1 VTLAR
6 LAQVVALVAMIV
18 GLSLPFDRT
27 LWASATAWAVFAAIA
42 AVVQLAPLVGPA
54 MGLSV
59 ERSWTIGAAATA
71 AIVVFWLLVGA
82 PSAASNEGFFLT
94 LAAACAA
101 IGTWWSPG
109 NRW

>member
-1 VTLAR
+1 VAR
-6 LAQVVALVAMIV
+6 LAQVAAVLAMFV
-18 GLSLPFDRT
+18 GLSLPLDRT
-27 LWASATAWAVFAAIA
+27 LWASATAWAVFAALASI
-42 AVVQLAPLVGPA
+42 VQLAPLVGPA

-59 ERSWTIGAAATA
+59 ERSWTVGAAATG
-71 AIVVFWLLVGA
+71 AILVFWLLVAA

-94 LAAACAA
+94 LAAGCAA